1 MKNIGSYKTKL
12 LVAEET
18 SFINRQALAITQ
30 EKGKKEETRNKSSVF
45 QKYLELRFSHVA
57 KC

>member
-1 MKNIGSYKTKL
+1 MKNTGSSKTKL

-30 EKGKKEETRNKSSVF
+30 EKGKKGERSNQYFKNTWNYVSVML
-45 QKYLELRFSHVA
+45 QNA
-57 KC
+57 K